1 MSFSRFVSKKYSL
14 SKKDSKFVTFISAI
28 SISGIALG
36 VATLIIA
43 LSILNGFE
51 KTITSK
57 IVDFDSHIQITSYK
71 STLPNYHEMLPR
83 LKEMVSPLEAE
94 INPYAS
100 KLSIISS
107 KKGKDG
113 INLKGILDRA
123 GTDQIK
129 QNLIE
134 GKFSLTDSISPSIII
149 GKKLADKLLL
159 KVGDPVTIFALS
171 DDQMPSINNL
181 PNIQKF
187 VVAGIFESGMAEY
200 DDLNAYVSLFS
211 AQNLFEI
218 GDNITGYDLRLNDV
232 SKIDSITT
240 YLSDNLRYPHAVR
253 SIYQIHRNIFTWIEL
268 QKKPIPIVLGL
279 LIIVAVFNIIGTL
292 LMIVLEKTN
301 AIGTLKALGAR
312 NKQIILIFV
321 YQGIFLAIIGIILG
335 NIIALLLMGIQLE
348 YNIISIPSSVYF
360 MSSVPIELSLD
371 IFIGISLLTFIL
383 CIAAASIPS
392 FIASKIKPVTS
403 LRFS

>member
-83 LKEMVSPLEAE
+83 LKDMLSPLEAE

-113 INLKGILDRA
+113 INLKGILDGA

-129 QNLIE
+129 QNLIDAIDR
-134 GKFSLTDSISPSIII
+134 KN
-149 GKKLADKLLL
+149 KLWIEKYIPHLL
-159 KVGDPVTIFALS
+159 KN
-171 DDQMPSINNL
+171 Q
-181 PNIQKF
+181 
-187 VVAGIFESGMAEY
+187 
-200 DDLNAYVSLFS
+200 
-211 AQNLFEI
+211 
-218 GDNITGYDLRLNDV
+218 
-232 SKIDSITT
+232 
-240 YLSDNLRYPHAVR
+240 
-253 SIYQIHRNIFTWIEL
+253 
-268 QKKPIPIVLGL
+268 
-279 LIIVAVFNIIGTL
+279 
-292 LMIVLEKTN
+292 
-301 AIGTLKALGAR
+301 
-312 NKQIILIFV
+312 
-321 YQGIFLAIIGIILG
+321 
-335 NIIALLLMGIQLE
+335 
-348 YNIISIPSSVYF
+348 
-360 MSSVPIELSLD
+360 
-371 IFIGISLLTFIL
+371 
-383 CIAAASIPS
+383 
-392 FIASKIKPVTS
+392 
-403 LRFS
+403 

>member
-171 DDQMPSINNL
+171 DDQMPSIDNL

-321 YQGIFLAIIGIILG
+321 YQGIFLALIGIILG